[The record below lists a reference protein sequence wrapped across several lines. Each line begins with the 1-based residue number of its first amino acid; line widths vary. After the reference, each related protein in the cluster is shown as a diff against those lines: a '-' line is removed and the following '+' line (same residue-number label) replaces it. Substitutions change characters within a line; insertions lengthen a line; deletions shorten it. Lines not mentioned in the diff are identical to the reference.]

1 MGYDITF
8 HPISEEQMDTW
19 YFSLMD
25 SLAKGDTSRLEAVA
39 EEAGMDPFYI
49 NKYRDLMKYAAGTPP
64 SERFETTHGFYMAVV
79 QGFFRKHYYV
89 RGTAVSF
96 MAEEYPMMERY
107 ITPWKDIL
115 PEGILPPAQQG
126 IVENY
131 SAGVYLSAEQVKE
144 LLSDYEGNKE
154 VREAVD
160 DYFME
165 NGAVLLKALRDAA
178 ENEAGMLE
186 ATDVVEVEPL
196 DLKKTTSYS
205 DLNQCDPEGAFIYQK
220 VARAQ
225 ISEFM
230 KSKKS

>member
-8 HPISEEQMDTW
+8 HPISEEQMDAW

-89 RGTAVSF
+89 RGTAISF
-96 MAEEYPMMERY
+96 MAEEYPLMARY

-144 LLSDYEGNKE
+144 LLSDYERNKE

-165 NGAVLLKALRDAA
+165 NGAGL
-178 ENEAGMLE
+178 LE

-205 DLNQCDPEGAFIYQK
+205 DLNQCDQEGAFIYQK

>member
-8 HPISEEQMDTW
+8 HPISEAQMDAW
-19 YFSLMD
+19 YFSLLD

-144 LLSDYEGNKE
+144 LLSDYERNKE

-165 NGAVLLKALRDAA
+165 NGAVL
-178 ENEAGMLE
+178 LE

>member
-8 HPISEEQMDTW
+8 HPISEEQMDAW
-19 YFSLMD
+19 YFSLLD

-39 EEAGMDPFYI
+39 EDAGMDPFYI

-96 MAEEYPMMERY
+96 MVEEYPLMERY

-115 PEGILPPAQQG
+115 PEGIVPPAQQG

-144 LLSDYEGNKE
+144 LLSAYEGNKE

-165 NGAVLLKALRDAA
+165 NGAGL
-178 ENEAGMLE
+178 LE

>member
-8 HPISEEQMDTW
+8 HPISEAQIDAW
-19 YFSLMD
+19 YFSLLD

-39 EEAGMDPFYI
+39 EDAGMDPFYI

-165 NGAVLLKALRDAA
+165 NGAVLL
-178 ENEAGMLE
+178 E

>member
-1 MGYDITF
+1 MDMGYDITF
-8 HPISEEQMDTW
+8 HPISEEQMDAW

-25 SLAKGDTSRLEAVA
+25 SLAKGDTSRLETVA

-79 QGFFRKHYYV
+79 QSFFRKHYYV
-89 RGTAVSF
+89 RGTALSF
-96 MAEEYPMMERY
+96 MAEEYPLMKRY

-115 PEGILPPAQQG
+115 PEGIFPPAQQG

-144 LLSDYEGNKE
+144 LLSDYERNKE

-165 NGAVLLKALRDAA
+165 NGAGL
-178 ENEAGMLE
+178 LE

-205 DLNQCDPEGAFIYQK
+205 DLNQCDQEGAFIYQK

>member
-8 HPISEEQMDTW
+8 HPIREEQMDAW
-19 YFSLMD
+19 YFSLLD
-25 SLAKGDTSRLEAVA
+25 SLAKGDTSRRLEAVA
-39 EEAGMDPFYI
+39 EDAGMDPFYI

-96 MAEEYPMMERY
+96 MAEEYPLMERY

-115 PEGILPPAQQG
+115 PEGIVPPAQQG

-165 NGAVLLKALRDAA
+165 NGAGL
-178 ENEAGMLE
+178 LE

>member
-8 HPISEEQMDTW
+8 HPISEAQMDAW
-19 YFSLMD
+19 YFSLLD

-89 RGTAVSF
+89 RGTALSF
-96 MAEEYPMMERY
+96 MAEEYPLMKRY

-115 PEGILPPAQQG
+115 PEGIFPPAQQG

-144 LLSDYEGNKE
+144 LLSDYERNKE

-165 NGAVLLKALRDAA
+165 NGAGL
-178 ENEAGMLE
+178 LE

-205 DLNQCDPEGAFIYQK
+205 DLNQCDQEGAFIYQK

>member
-8 HPISEEQMDTW
+8 HPISEEQMDAW
-19 YFSLMD
+19 YFSLLD

-39 EEAGMDPFYI
+39 EDAGMDPFYI

-96 MAEEYPMMERY
+96 MAEEYPMMEMY

-144 LLSDYEGNKE
+144 LLSDYERNKE
-154 VREAVD
+154 VR
-160 DYFME
+160 
-165 NGAVLLKALRDAA
+165 KAGRTSESAPRCGG
-178 ENEAGMLE
+178 EWSGTAG
-186 ATDVVEVEPL
+186 
-196 DLKKTTSYS
+196 S
-205 DLNQCDPEGAFIYQK
+205 DRCGGSGTAGSEKNDILFRPE
-220 VARAQ
+220 
-225 ISEFM
+225 SM
-230 KSKKS
+230 

>member
-8 HPISEEQMDTW
+8 HPISEAQMDAW
-19 YFSLMD
+19 YFSLLD

-79 QGFFRKHYYV
+79 QGFFRRHYYV

-178 ENEAGMLE
+178 ENGAGLLE

-196 DLKKTTSYS
+196 DLKKN
-205 DLNQCDPEGAFIYQK
+205 DILFRPE
-220 VARAQ
+220 
-225 ISEFM
+225 SM
-230 KSKKS
+230 

>member
-1 MGYDITF
+1 MTSLSIRSAKSRWMHGIFPDGQPGERGYI
-8 HPISEEQMDTW
+8 PAGGGGGRS
-19 YFSLMD
+19 
-25 SLAKGDTSRLEAVA
+25 GDGSV
-39 EEAGMDPFYI
+39 YI

-196 DLKKTTSYS
+196 DLKKRHPIQT
-205 DLNQCDPEGAFIYQK
+205 
-220 VARAQ
+220 
-225 ISEFM
+225 
-230 KSKKS
+230 

>member
-1 MGYDITF
+1 
-8 HPISEEQMDTW
+8 
-19 YFSLMD
+19 
-25 SLAKGDTSRLEAVA
+25 
-39 EEAGMDPFYI
+39 
-49 NKYRDLMKYAAGTPP
+49 MKYAAGTP

-160 DYFME
+160 DYFT
-165 NGAVLLKALRDAA
+165 

>member
-1 MGYDITF
+1 MTSLSIRSAKSRWMHGI
-8 HPISEEQMDTW
+8 
-19 YFSLMD
+19 FSLLD

-39 EEAGMDPFYI
+39 EDAGMDPFYI

-96 MAEEYPMMERY
+96 MAEEYPLMERY

-115 PEGILPPAQQG
+115 PEGIVPPAQQG

-165 NGAVLLKALRDAA
+165 NGAVLLKAPEMQRRMGRDCWKRR
-178 ENEAGMLE
+178 MWW
-186 ATDVVEVEPL
+186 
-196 DLKKTTSYS
+196 KWSRW
-205 DLNQCDPEGAFIYQK
+205 I
-220 VARAQ
+220 
-225 ISEFM
+225 
-230 KSKKS
+230 

>member
-8 HPISEEQMDTW
+8 HPISEEQMDAW
-19 YFSLMD
+19 YFSLLD

-39 EEAGMDPFYI
+39 EDAGMDPFYI

-89 RGTAVSF
+89 RGTAISF
-96 MAEEYPMMERY
+96 MAEEYPLMERY

-131 SAGVYLSAEQVKE
+131 SAGVYLSAEQAKE
-144 LLSDYEGNKE
+144 LLSDYERNKE
-154 VREAVD
+154 VREAID
-160 DYFME
+160 D
-165 NGAVLLKALRDAA
+165 
-178 ENEAGMLE
+178 
-186 ATDVVEVEPL
+186 
-196 DLKKTTSYS
+196 
-205 DLNQCDPEGAFIYQK
+205 
-220 VARAQ
+220 
-225 ISEFM
+225 
-230 KSKKS
+230 

>member
-8 HPISEEQMDTW
+8 HPISEAQMDAW
-19 YFSLMD
+19 YFSLLD

-79 QGFFRKHYYV
+79 Q
-89 RGTAVSF
+89 GTAVSF

>member
-8 HPISEEQMDTW
+8 HPISEAQMDAW
-19 YFSLMD
+19 YFSLLD

-79 QGFFRKHYYV
+79 QGFSASIIMCGGLPFLHGGGV
-89 RGTAVSF
+89 PAD
-96 MAEEYPMMERY
+96 ERY

-115 PEGILPPAQQG
+115 PEGIFPPAQQG

-144 LLSDYEGNKE
+144 LLSDYERNKE

-178 ENEAGMLE
+178 ENGAGLLE

-196 DLKKTTSYS
+196 DLKKRHPIQT
-205 DLNQCDPEGAFIYQK
+205 
-220 VARAQ
+220 
-225 ISEFM
+225 
-230 KSKKS
+230 

>member
-8 HPISEEQMDTW
+8 HPISEEQMDAW

-89 RGTAVSF
+89 RGTALSF

-144 LLSDYEGNKE
+144 LLSDYERNKE

-165 NGAVLLKALRDAA
+165 NGAGL
-178 ENEAGMLE
+178 LE

-205 DLNQCDPEGAFIYQK
+205 DLNQCDLEGAFIYQK

>member
-8 HPISEEQMDTW
+8 HPISEAQMDAW
-19 YFSLMD
+19 YFSLLD

-115 PEGILPPAQQG
+115 PEGIVPPAQQG
-126 IVENY
+126 DCRKLFCR
-131 SAGVYLSAEQVKE
+131 GVS
-144 LLSDYEGNKE
+144 
-154 VREAVD
+154 VRRTGE
-160 DYFME
+160 
-165 NGAVLLKALRDAA
+165 R
-178 ENEAGMLE
+178 
-186 ATDVVEVEPL
+186 
-196 DLKKTTSYS
+196 TSFR
-205 DLNQCDPEGAFIYQK
+205 L
-220 VARAQ
+220 
-225 ISEFM
+225 
-230 KSKKS
+230 